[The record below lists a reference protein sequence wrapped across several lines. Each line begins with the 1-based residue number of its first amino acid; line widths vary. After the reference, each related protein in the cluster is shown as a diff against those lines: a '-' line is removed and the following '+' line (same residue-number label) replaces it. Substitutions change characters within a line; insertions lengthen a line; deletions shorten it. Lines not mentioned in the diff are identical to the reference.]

1 MTEVNSLIDA
11 DVAALVEEAEAA
23 AAEAEA
29 LADAARARAQAI
41 RLQQQG
47 GATEPA
53 EAEEPEAESSSA
65 AGARRWRRP
74 GRRTVLFGIALLCVA
89 VQLGLAVV
97 MMRHHREAMHEQQL
111 AGEFAA
117 AARQVVVTL
126 MSIDAANAK
135 DDAQRIIDSSTGP
148 FRDEF
153 QNAAEAFVKTAQ
165 QAKVSTTTTV
175 QDAAVDSM
183 TDDTAVVL
191 VAARSTVTNA
201 AGAKEEPR
209 TWRLSVH
216 LVRDDGQL
224 KMSTM
229 EFIP

>member
-1 MTEVNSLIDA
+1 MPEVNSLIDA

-47 GATEPA
+47 GATEP
-53 EAEEPEAESSSA
+53 EQPEAESSSV
-65 AGARRWRRP
+65 AGARRWRRAR
-74 GRRTVLFGIALLCVA
+74 RRTVLFGIALLWVA

-97 MMRHHREAMHEQQL
+97 MIRHHREAMHEQQL

-135 DDAQRIIDSSTGP
+135 DDAQRIIDSSTGA

-201 AGAKEEPR
+201 AGINEEPR

-216 LVRDDGQL
+216 LVREDGQL

>member
-1 MTEVNSLIDA
+1 
-11 DVAALVEEAEAA
+11 
-23 AAEAEA
+23 
-29 LADAARARAQAI
+29 
-41 RLQQQG
+41 
-47 GATEPA
+47 
-53 EAEEPEAESSSA
+53 
-65 AGARRWRRP
+65 
-74 GRRTVLFGIALLCVA
+74 
-89 VQLGLAVV
+89 
-97 MMRHHREAMHEQQL
+97 MHEQQL
-111 AGEFAA
+111 AGEFTA

-126 MSIDAANAK
+126 MSIDAAKAK
-135 DDAQRIIDSSTGP
+135 DDAQRIIDSSTGA

-191 VAARSTVTNA
+191 VAAKSTVTNA
-201 AGAKEEPR
+201 AGVKEEPR

>member
-1 MTEVNSLIDA
+1 MPKVNSLIDA
-11 DVAALVEEAEAA
+11 DVADLVEEAEAA
-23 AAEAEA
+23 AAEAQA
-29 LADAARARAQAI
+29 LADTARARAQAI
-41 RLQQQG
+41 RLKQQA

-53 EAEEPEAESSSA
+53 EPEEPEAELPSA
-65 AGARRWRRP
+65 DRGRRWRRP
-74 GRRTVLFGIALLCVA
+74 RRRTVLFGIAILCVA
-89 VQLGLAVV
+89 VQLGLGVLMV
-97 MMRHHREAMHEQQL
+97 RHHREVMHEQQL
-111 AGEFAA
+111 AGEFTV

-135 DDAQRIIDSSTGP
+135 DDAQRIIDSSTGQ

-175 QDAAVDSM
+175 QEAVVDSM

-201 AGAKEEPR
+201 AGAQEEPR

-216 LVRDDGQL
+216 LVREDGQL